1 MHFGNEWSAKASGIN
16 SSLKAARASA
26 QKSEQTELALRD
38 TLVPEAETVKL
49 EQAFSAVLLDVY
61 NLRARYGVQIA
72 TATPAKLGTGNMT
85 VLTELIDDVPDS
97 SLKSVRINLTGTY
110 ETYPGLMDYL
120 KALSEHPTAL
130 VRLKVQE
137 RGFEASVRVYG
148 TMES

>member
-1 MHFGNEWSAKASGIN
+1 MHFGNEWSSKASGIN
-16 SSLKAARASA
+16 SSLKSAKASTL
-26 QKSEQTELALRD
+26 KSTQTEEALRD
-38 TLVPEAETVKL
+38 TLVPEKEPVKL
-49 EQAFSAVLLDVY
+49 EQAFSSVLLDIY
-61 NLRARYGVQIA
+61 NLRTRHGVQIA

-85 VLTELIDDVPDS
+85 VLTELIDSVPDS

-137 RGFEASVRVYG
+137 RGFEASLRVYG
-148 TMES
+148 TMEQ